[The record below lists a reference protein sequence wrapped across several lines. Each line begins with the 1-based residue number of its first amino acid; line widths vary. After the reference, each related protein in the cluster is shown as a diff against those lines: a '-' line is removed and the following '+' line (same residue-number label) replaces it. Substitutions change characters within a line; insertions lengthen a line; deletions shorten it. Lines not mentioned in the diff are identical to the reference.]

1 MALTL
6 HHFLAYR
13 SLFVWLRR
21 EGSRSCLPSCV
32 SREVKKK
39 YPSPNYT
46 GDREK
51 SPVFTSI
58 KKAETSKELTV
69 Q

>member
-6 HHFLAYR
+6 YNFLAYR

-32 SREVKKK
+32 YREVKKK
-39 YPSPNYT
+39 YPSPKYT
-46 GDREK
+46 GYREK
-51 SPVFTSI
+51 SPVFTSR
-58 KKAETSKELTV
+58 KRLRAPKN
-69 Q
+69 